1 MDTTRKPNHDLQQQ
15 RQRLEAL
22 VQPTLGSRIDN
33 GPAYNGPIHGLGQA
47 LKQLGDRTMRFF
59 IGQNELRIWQ
69 RTRNGQPLW
78 FAHDP
83 VTNRTRSFHSEQDVR
98 YWLDKRYYE

>member
-1 MDTTRKPNHDLQQQ
+1 MDTTRNLQQQ
-15 RQRLEAL
+15 RQRLENL
-22 VQPTLGSRIDN
+22 VKPTLGSRIHSPNHN
-33 GPAYNGPIHGLGQA
+33 GLRQA

-59 IGQNELRIWQ
+59 TGQNELRIWQ
-69 RTRNGQPLW
+69 RSRNGQPLW

-98 YWLDKRYYE
+98 TWLDQRYYE

>member
-1 MDTTRKPNHDLQQQ
+1 MDTTRNPNRDLQQQ

-22 VQPTLGSRIDN
+22 VQPTLGSR
-33 GPAYNGPIHGLGQA
+33 PIHRPIAHGLGQA
-47 LKQLGDRTMRFF
+47 LKQLGDRAMRFF
-59 IGQNELRIWQ
+59 TGQNELRIWQ

-83 VTNRTRSFHSEQDVR
+83 VTNRTRSFYSEQDVR
-98 YWLDKRYYE
+98 TWLDQRYYE

>member
-1 MDTTRKPNHDLQQQ
+1 MDTTRKPNRDLQQQ

-22 VQPTLGSRIDN
+22 VQPTLGTRSVDN
-33 GPAYNGPIHGLGQA
+33 SPTHGPIHGLGQA

-59 IGQNELRIWQ
+59 TGQNELRIWQ

-83 VTNRTRSFHSEQDVR
+83 VTNRTRSFYSEQDVR
-98 YWLDKRYYE
+98 TWLDQRYYE

>member
-1 MDTTRKPNHDLQQQ
+1 MDTTRNINQDLQQQ
-15 RQRLEAL
+15 RRRLENL
-22 VQPTLGSRIDN
+22 VQPTLGSQPIHR
-33 GPAYNGPIHGLGQA
+33 PVEQGPIHGLRQS

-59 IGQNELRIWQ
+59 TGQNELRIWQ
-69 RTRNGQPLW
+69 RSRNGQPLW

-98 YWLDKRYYE
+98 TWLDQRYYD